1 MVSLNL
7 AHPVHTYMKFITRC
21 IVEYGSNQT
30 IRRRQDVGLCRS
42 PRLSW
47 HCSDWCW
54 KKTTTE
60 VAERSTAFDTIDCRC
75 DLLQNTDINSVAVKF
90 GAKLNWHLCHFSVT
104 SKPQYGRNW
113 NRVSVACSTM
123 TTSGFGRHL
132 SPPYWIIEIRVPF
145 CSHFNQV
152 SLAALIATMKFLTLS
167 LESPPPDRQTGRWNF
182 ISRHGAELNKINV
195 QWSRTIS

>member
-1 MVSLNL
+1 VVSLNL

-60 VAERSTAFDTIDCRC
+60 VAERSTAFDTIERLSLRPSPKYGYQQRC
-75 DLLQNTDINSVAVKF
+75 GQIWSKTELTPLSLFGDLKTAIWSQLEPCICCVQHDDYFRFRPPSFSAI
-90 GAKLNWHLCHFSVT
+90 LN
-104 SKPQYGRNW
+104 NW
-113 NRVSVACSTM
+113 NPRPVLFALQPGQFSCSY
-123 TTSGFGRHL
+123 SDH
-132 SPPYWIIEIRVPF
+132 EV
-145 CSHFNQV
+145 SHFIV
-152 SLAALIATMKFLTLS
+152 GIAITRR
-167 LESPPPDRQTGRWNF
+167 PDRTVEF
-182 ISRHGAELNKINV
+182 YL
-195 QWSRTIS
+195 